1 MRDQYQLGR
10 WARSHTPGD
19 GADEDGAARLLVHQ
33 VGGAR
38 GVVGRR
44 CGIVRHR
51 IISVGTGV
59 ENCPSI

>member
-1 MRDQYQLGR
+1 MSLDA
-10 WARSHTPGD
+10 WARNLTPGD
-19 GADEDGAARLLVHQ
+19 SADEDGATRLLVHQ